1 MKVIQIDNSTII
13 EGLSL
18 TAIGMGTAFILLLI
32 LISSIYLTRIISNK
46 INPIPIPP
54 TLEEIEELNRKAR
67 AAAVAVAVLKNQVT
81 DTE

>member
-1 MKVIQIDNSTII
+1 MIQIDNSTII

-32 LISSIYLTRIISNK
+32 LISSIYLTRIISNN

-54 TLEEIEELNRKAR
+54 TLEEIEESNRKAR
-67 AAAVAVAVLKNQVT
+67 AAAVAVAVLKNQIT
-81 DTE
+81 DTD

>member
-1 MKVIQIDNSTII
+1 MIKIDNSTII

-67 AAAVAVAVLKNQVT
+67 AAAVADAVLKNQVT

>member
-1 MKVIQIDNSTII
+1 MIQIDNSTII

-46 INPIPIPP
+46 INPIPP
-54 TLEEIEELNRKAR
+54 TLEEIEESNRKAR
-67 AAAVAVAVLKNQVT
+67 AAAVAVAVLKNQIT
-81 DTE
+81 DTD